1 MRIKPCPVQELS
13 NKLQDT
19 ARFTMITPFCNL
31 PEALKVT
38 RPGLLIVRVALITP
52 EELLL
57 ATRVMV
63 ALKTLNLLVML
74 VTVALR

>member
-1 MRIKPCPVQELS
+1 M
-13 NKLQDT
+13 QDT
-19 ARFTMITPFCNL
+19 ALFTIITPLRNL

-38 RPGLLIVRVALITP
+38 RPGLLMVSVAFITP

-57 ATRVMV
+57 ASRVMV